1 MRKNSIRVEGGD
13 YNSYC
18 TICSRDGV
26 RSKLNEIFNV
36 MNPKNIKVAEIQE
49 TNQSACSKVM
59 FDTTYWSWGFAIVD
73 SP

>member
-36 MNPKNIKVAEIQE
+36 MNPKNIKVVAIQE
-49 TNQSACSKVM
+49 TKQPAYSKVVL
-59 FDTTYWSWGFAIVD
+59 DITY
-73 SP
+73 